1 MIFEALELL
10 RTELAAY
17 LAPRNATAVDVALGS
32 IASVAGTQ
40 TDQVLLSLVN
50 VEEETTLK
58 NSSPY
63 QRNATGGFD
72 LVNPPVFLNLF
83 VLVAANFNDNAT
95 YATAL
100 KRLAWVVQCFQQK
113 SDFTAANTPAATLT
127 DAAAAVRLQ
136 VSLDLYSLSFEKLN
150 QLWGTLGGKQV
161 PCVLYKA
168 RVVEEQAD
176 SRLNS
181 GPEIRR
187 VEGRLDK
194 LELQTS

>member
-1 MIFEALELL
+1 MIFEALELI

-32 IASVAGTQ
+32 IASAAGTQ
-40 TDQVLLSLVN
+40 TDQVLISLVN
-50 VEEETTLK
+50 VEEETALK

-72 LVNPPVFLNLF
+72 VVNPPVFLNLF
-83 VLVAANFNDNAT
+83 VLIAANFNDNAT

-113 SDFTAANTPAATLT
+113 SEFTVANTPSATIA
-127 DAAAAVRLQ
+127 DAAVAVRLH
-136 VSLDLYSLSFEKLN
+136 VALDLYSLSFEKLN

-176 SRLNS
+176 GLLNT
-181 GPEIRR
+181 GPEIMR
-187 VEGRLDK
+187 VEGRTGT
-194 LELQTS
+194 LELQLS